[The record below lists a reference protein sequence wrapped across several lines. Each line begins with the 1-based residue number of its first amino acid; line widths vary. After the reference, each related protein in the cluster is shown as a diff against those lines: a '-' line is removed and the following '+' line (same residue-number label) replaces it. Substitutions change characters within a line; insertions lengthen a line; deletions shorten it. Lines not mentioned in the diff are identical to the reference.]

1 MFVSDFFGD
10 FSVAGNI
17 ILTPTRYPYERV
29 PNDYSNDSNL
39 NVGLAN

>member
-17 ILTPTRYPYERV
+17 ILTPTRYLYERV
-29 PNDYSNDSNL
+29 TNDYSNYSDF